1 MEKPLRGAVLCC
13 TSILPEQRATIAEIA
28 KQMGA
33 EHKLDLTSDV
43 THLIVGG
50 VDTPKYRYVA
60 REREDVKVLR
70 PEWVEAVRQAWMHA
84 EELDLAALE
93 KQYQLLTFTGLAICL
108 TGFDNCKHWDLDL
121 DAIVSDT
128 TISDLSRPIG
138 RTSQHQWWRIS
149 RRSYEKRDA
158 SYCLYGGRKEI
169 SVRTTM
175 GNQDCEFEMVQG

>member
-1 MEKPLRGAVLCC
+1 MGVDGNGGKIRFSFNNANLISMPDRMEKPLRGAVLCC

-93 KQYQLLTFTGLAICL
+93 KEYRLPSFTGLAICL
-108 TGFDNCKHWDLDL
+108 TGFDNCRHWEPWLGCG
-121 DAIVSDT
+121 AV
-128 TISDLSRPIG
+128 
-138 RTSQHQWWRIS
+138 
-149 RRSYEKRDA
+149 
-158 SYCLYGGRKEI
+158 
-169 SVRTTM
+169 
-175 GNQDCEFEMVQG
+175 